1 MIKVSNLSKKYDK
14 KLALNNISFEIR
26 DGEILGFLGPNGSG
40 KTTTLN
46 ILVGLIESTSGSAEM
61 DGVNMLDNSIETKKK
76 IAFLP
81 DNPEIF
87 EDMTGRKFVY
97 FVSNIYGVSKEDRD
111 KRLAELADMFGITDD
126 LDTMI
131 SGYSHGMKQ
140 KIALI
145 SALIHD
151 PEVLMLDEP
160 MVGLDPQA
168 AYNLKELMRERT
180 QRGKSVF
187 FSSHVMDVVEKIVD
201 RIIIIKK
208 GELIF
213 QGTIDELKSLQS
225 YEGDLEKL
233 FLEMTK

>member
-1 MIKVSNLSKKYDK
+1 M
-14 KLALNNISFEIR
+14 
-26 DGEILGFLGPNGSG
+26 
-40 KTTTLN
+40 
-46 ILVGLIESTSGSAEM
+46 LVGLINSTSGSAEI
-61 DGVNMLDNSIETKKK
+61 DGINMLENSIEAKKK

-97 FVSNIYGVSKEDRD
+97 FVSNIYDVSKEDRD
-111 KRLAELADMFGITDD
+111 KRLTELADIFGITDD

-213 QGTIDELKSLQS
+213 QGTIEELKSLQS

>member
-14 KLALNNISFEIR
+14 KLAVNSISFEIR

-46 ILVGLIESTSGSAEM
+46 MLVGLINSTSGSAEI
-61 DGVNMLDNSIETKKK
+61 DGINMLENSIEAKKK

-97 FVSNIYGVSKEDRD
+97 FVSNIYDVSKEDRD
-111 KRLAELADMFGITDD
+111 KRLTELADMFGITDD

-187 FSSHVMDVVEKIVD
+187 FSSHVMDVVEK
-201 RIIIIKK
+201 
-208 GELIF
+208 
-213 QGTIDELKSLQS
+213 
-225 YEGDLEKL
+225 
-233 FLEMTK
+233 

>member
-14 KLALNNISFEIR
+14 KLAVNSISFEIR

-46 ILVGLIESTSGSAEM
+46 MLVGLINSTSGSAEI
-61 DGVNMLDNSIETKKK
+61 DGINMLENSIEAKKK

-97 FVSNIYGVSKEDRD
+97 FVSNIYDVSKEDRD
-111 KRLAELADMFGITDD
+111 KRLTELADMFGITDD

-213 QGTIDELKSLQS
+213 QGTIEELKSLQS
-225 YEGDLEKL
+225 YERDLEKL

>member
-1 MIKVSNLSKKYDK
+1 MIKVNNLTKKYDS
-14 KLALNNISFEIR
+14 KLAVDNISFEIR

-46 ILVGLIESTSGSAEM
+46 MLVGLIDATSGNAEM
-61 DGVNMLDNSIETKKK
+61 DGLDMLKNSVEVKKK
-76 IAFLP
+76 LAFLP
-81 DNPEIF
+81 DNPEIY

-111 KRLAELADMFGITDD
+111 QRLQELAEMFGMTED

-151 PEVLMLDEP
+151 PEILMLDEP

-168 AYNLKELMRERT
+168 SFNLKELMRERT
-180 QRGKSVF
+180 KRGKSVF

-213 QGTIDELKSLQS
+213 EGTIDELKELRS

>member
-1 MIKVSNLSKKYDK
+1 MIKVENLTKNYGKT
-14 KLALNNISFEIR
+14 LAVNDISFEIR

-40 KTTTLN
+40 KTTTIN
-46 ILVGLIESTSGSAEM
+46 MIVGLLDATSGNIEIDGM
-61 DGVNMLDNSIETKKK
+61 DIFQNPVEAKKK

-81 DNPEIF
+81 DNPEIY

-97 FVSNIYGVSKEDRD
+97 FVANIYGIEKEERD
-111 KRLAELADMFGITDD
+111 KRLALLADRFGMTDD
-126 LDTMI
+126 LDTLI

-140 KIALI
+140 KVALI

-151 PEVLMLDEP
+151 PEVLILDEP

-168 AYNLKELMRERT
+168 AFNLKELMKERT
-180 QRGKSVF
+180 ARGKSVF

-208 GELIF
+208 GDLIF
-213 QGTIDELKSLQS
+213 QGTIEELKQS
-225 YEGDLEKL
+225 GNYEGDLEQL

>member
-1 MIKVSNLSKKYDK
+1 MIKVNNLTKKYDS
-14 KLALNNISFEIR
+14 KLAVDNISFEIR

-46 ILVGLIESTSGSAEM
+46 MLVGLIDATSGNAEM
-61 DGVNMLDNSIETKKK
+61 DGLDMLKNSVEVKKK
-76 IAFLP
+76 LAFLP
-81 DNPEIF
+81 DNPEIY

-111 KRLAELADMFGITDD
+111 QRLQELAEMFGMTED

-168 AYNLKELMRERT
+168 SFNLKELMRERT
-180 QRGKSVF
+180 KRGKSVF

-213 QGTIDELKSLQS
+213 EGTIDELKELRS

>member
-1 MIKVSNLSKKYDK
+1 MIKVNNLTKKYDS
-14 KLALNNISFEIR
+14 KLAVDNISFEIR

-46 ILVGLIESTSGSAEM
+46 MLVGLIDATSGNAEM
-61 DGVNMLDNSIETKKK
+61 DGLDMLKNSVEVKKK
-76 IAFLP
+76 LAFLP
-81 DNPEIF
+81 DNPEIY

-111 KRLAELADMFGITDD
+111 QRLQELAEMFGMTED

-168 AYNLKELMRERT
+168 SFNLKELMRERT
-180 QRGKSVF
+180 KRGKSVF

-213 QGTIDELKSLQS
+213 EGTIYELKELRS

>member
-14 KLALNNISFEIR
+14 KLAVNSISFEIR

-46 ILVGLIESTSGSAEM
+46 MLVGLINSTSGSAEI
-61 DGVNMLDNSIETKKK
+61 DGINMLENSIEAKKK

-97 FVSNIYGVSKEDRD
+97 FVSNIYDVSKEDRD
-111 KRLAELADMFGITDD
+111 KRLTELADMFGITDD

-213 QGTIDELKSLQS
+213 QGTIEELKSLQS